1 VTPRLE
7 SENLH
12 QLKNQIGVAVGFV
25 DLLLDEIADG
35 DPRRDDLLQVQQ
47 AMQKALAILPQ
58 LQVELDRAHQST
70 AP

>member
-1 VTPRLE
+1 VTARLE
-7 SENLH
+7 SETLH
-12 QLKNQIGVAVGFV
+12 QLKNQIGIAVGFV

-58 LQVELDRAHQST
+58 VQVELDQAQST